1 MNADPGAQ
9 SSATPSVLL
18 VGLGPTSLTALEG
31 LAAELT
37 VAAIVRDTVDETT
50 ERAGQLGVPVV
61 EDTSIAGLRAL
72 VDRLRPDCVVVSS
85 YHRILPADLVQ
96 ARPFVNVHYA
106 PLPRLR
112 GRATV
117 NWAII
122 NGEAETAI
130 SIHRLVPGLDAG
142 GILYQ
147 ERVAIGERCTVADVY
162 AALNDLQRRALP
174 GVVRAVLAGNPGR
187 PQDEAQASYAC
198 SRVPEDGE
206 IDWSWPTSQVDRLVR
221 ALVDPFPAYT
231 WLGLERLYVDEA
243 EPVAD
248 PPRWEG
254 RVPGRVVRV
263 DRSAGHVDVLTGDG
277 VLRLVRVRRDGEGAT
292 PAATVVRSVRAT
304 LGLRM
309 HDLVQRLREL
319 EARSRTEP

>member
-1 MNADPGAQ
+1 
-9 SSATPSVLL
+9 VLL

-31 LAAELT
+31 LATELT

-61 EDTSIAGLRAL
+61 QDTSIAGVRAL

-85 YHRILPADLVQ
+85 FHRILPADLVQ

-122 NGEAETAI
+122 NGETETAI

-147 ERVAIGERCTVADVY
+147 ERVPIGERCTVAEVY
-162 AALNDLQRRALP
+162 GTLNELQRRALP
-174 GVVRAVLAGNPGR
+174 GVVRAVLAGDQGR

-198 SRVPEDGE
+198 TRLPEDGE
-206 IDWSWPTSQVDRLVR
+206 IDWSRPTSQVDRLVR
-221 ALVDPFPAYT
+221 ALLHPFPGAYT
-231 WLGLERLYVDEA
+231 WLGLEQLYVDEA
-243 EPVAD
+243 EPVTDA
-248 PPRWEG
+248 PRWEG

-263 DRSAGHVDVLTGDG
+263 DRTAGHVDVLTGDG
-277 VLRLVRVRRDGEGAT
+277 VLRLVRVRRDGEDAA

-304 LGLRM
+304 LGLRLP
-309 HDLVQRLREL
+309 DLVARLQEL
-319 EARSRTEP
+319 EARSRAGL